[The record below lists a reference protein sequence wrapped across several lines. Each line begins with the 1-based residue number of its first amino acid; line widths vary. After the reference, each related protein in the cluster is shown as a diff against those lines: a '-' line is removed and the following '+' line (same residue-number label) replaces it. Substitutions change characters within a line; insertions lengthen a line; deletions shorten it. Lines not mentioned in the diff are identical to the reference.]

1 MMAGIPLSERYR
13 VMKAVGFRC
22 PHPIDHPEA
31 LLDLELPEPE
41 CGDRDL
47 LVEVR
52 AVSANPVDCWIRA
65 SSPAPSGSA
74 TVVGM
79 DAAGVVRQV
88 GKAVSNF
95 KPGDRVW
102 YSGSFQRQGCSSELH
117 VVDERLAA
125 RMPETLD
132 FARAAALPLT
142 SITAWELLFERL
154 AVGRSDLA
162 GGSLLVLGAAGGV
175 GSVLVQLAHTLTNL
189 RVIGTASRQESVAW
203 VKDMGADAVID
214 HGQLLAPQL
223 HTLGVECVDF
233 VVSLTQTHRNLP
245 QIIDVLKPR
254 GHFGLIDAPAPMD
267 LRQFMTKNLSVHY
280 EDMGMTTKTGPADEY
295 TRHQRILQRIAGLV
309 DRGAL
314 RSTMHGDARPINAEN
329 ARDAHRRLEQGTS
342 IGKIVLAGF

>member
-1 MMAGIPLSERYR
+1 
-13 VMKAVGFRC
+13 MKAVGFTC
-22 PHPIDHPEA
+22 SHPIEHPES

-41 CGDRDL
+41 GGDRDL

-65 SSPAPSGSA
+65 SSQAQSGPA

-79 DAAGVVRQV
+79 DAAGIVRHVGNVVS
-88 GKAVSNF
+88 GF

-102 YSGSFQRQGCSSELH
+102 YSGSFQRQGCSSEFH
-117 VVDERLAA
+117 VVDERLVA

-132 FARAAALPLT
+132 FAEAAALPLT
-142 SITAWELLFERL
+142 SITAWELLFERMT
-154 AVGRSDLA
+154 VGRSDLA
-162 GGSLLVLGAAGGV
+162 GGTLLVLGAAGGV
-175 GSVLVQLAHTLTNL
+175 GSVLVQLAHTLTDL

-203 VKDMGADAVID
+203 VKEMGADEVID
-214 HGQLLAPQL
+214 HGQPLAPQL
-223 HTLGVECVDF
+223 RTLGVEGVDF
-233 VVSLTQTHRNLP
+233 VASLTQTDRNLP
-245 QIIDVLKPR
+245 QLIDVLKPR

-267 LRQFMTKNLSVHY
+267 LRLFMNKNLSVHY
-280 EDMGMTTKTGPADEY
+280 EDMGMTTKSGPADEY

-314 RSTMHGDARPINAEN
+314 RSTMRGSAQPINATCLRE
-329 ARDAHRRLEQGTS
+329 AHRLLEQGKS

>member
-1 MMAGIPLSERYR
+1 M
-13 VMKAVGFRC
+13 
-22 PHPIDHPEA
+22 
-31 LLDLELPEPE
+31 
-41 CGDRDL
+41 
-47 LVEVR
+47 
-52 AVSANPVDCWIRA
+52 SANPVDCWIRA
-65 SSPAPSGSA
+65 SSQAQPGPA

-88 GKAVSNF
+88 GEGVSGF

-132 FARAAALPLT
+132 FAAAAALPLT

-154 AVGRSDLA
+154 AVGQSNLA

-189 RVIGTASRQESVAW
+189 RIIGTASRSESVAW
-203 VKDMGADAVID
+203 IKEMGADEVID
-214 HGQLLAPQL
+214 HRQPLAPQL
-223 HTLGVECVDF
+223 QALGIESVDF

-267 LRQFMTKNLSVHY
+267 LRLFMSKNLSVHY

-295 TRHQRILQRIAGLV
+295 TRHQRILRRVAGLV
-309 DRGAL
+309 DRGVL
-314 RSTMHGDARPINAEN
+314 RSTMRGDAQPINAAN
-329 ARDAHRRLEQGTS
+329 LRDAHRRLEQGTS